1 MQDTLAFD
9 DRGSLS
15 RHGWIGLLAIFGLF
29 GGLAWWASVVEIDGA
44 IVASGS
50 VIVETYPKR
59 VQHQEGGTVAE
70 FFVRNED
77 HVEGGQILV
86 RLDSTAIAASLAV
99 LKSQWSEA
107 LVREARLIAEI
118 GGAPSFTLPQALA
131 TATPDPQ
138 IAALFALERQ
148 VSSARLTAKAG
159 QAAQLREQIA
169 QLETQISGLETQQ
182 RAVGEQLDILLQ
194 EIADLTALQGQGLIE
209 SSRVTTLVK
218 QRAQLEGAQGQL
230 VANLAGTK
238 AEIAERRLQI
248 SQLDADYLSAALD
261 QLQSARRTIADTGE
275 QIRATQDRLDRT
287 DIRAPQAGVIHE
299 SVIHTVGGVV
309 GAGEVLMQVVPQDD
323 ELRVSLRVSPMD
335 IDRVTLGQSTSL
347 RFSGLDTRDNPEL
360 NAIITTI
367 APDVTQDQPTGAAY
381 YLATVEIP
389 EAELL
394 RLPDPAL
401 VMPGVPAEAF
411 IKTDHRTVLSYLIQ
425 PFADQVRRAL
435 REH

>member
-1 MQDTLAFD
+1 M
-9 DRGSLS
+9 
-15 RHGWIGLLAIFGLF
+15 
-29 GGLAWWASVVEIDGA
+29 
-44 IVASGS
+44 
-50 VIVETYPKR
+50 
-59 VQHQEGGTVAE
+59 
-70 FFVRNED
+70 
-77 HVEGGQILV
+77 
-86 RLDSTAIAASLAV
+86 
-99 LKSQWSEA
+99 
-107 LVREARLIAEI
+107 
-118 GGAPSFTLPQALA
+118 
-131 TATPDPQ
+131 
-138 IAALFALERQ
+138 
-148 VSSARLTAKAG
+148 
-159 QAAQLREQIA
+159 
-169 QLETQISGLETQQ
+169 
-182 RAVGEQLDILLQ
+182 
-194 EIADLTALQGQGLIE
+194 
-209 SSRVTTLVK
+209 
-218 QRAQLEGAQGQL
+218 
-230 VANLAGTK
+230 
-238 AEIAERRLQI
+238 
-248 SQLDADYLSAALD
+248 DADYLSAALD

-389 EAELL
+389 DVELL

>member
-9 DRGSLS
+9 DRGSLG

-159 QAAQLREQIA
+159 QAAQIARADRPARDANFRPRNAAEGRRRATRYPAAGNRRSNRPTRAGPDREQSCHHLG
-169 QLETQISGLETQQ
+169 Q
-182 RAVGEQLDILLQ
+182 
-194 EIADLTALQGQGLIE
+194 TA
-209 SSRVTTLVK
+209 
-218 QRAQLEGAQGQL
+218 GA
-230 VANLAGTK
+230 
-238 AEIAERRLQI
+238 
-248 SQLDADYLSAALD
+248 
-261 QLQSARRTIADTGE
+261 ARRCP
-275 QIRATQDRLDRT
+275 R
-287 DIRAPQAGVIHE
+287 
-299 SVIHTVGGVV
+299 SVG
-309 GAGEVLMQVVPQDD
+309 
-323 ELRVSLRVSPMD
+323 S
-335 IDRVTLGQSTSL
+335 
-347 RFSGLDTRDNPEL
+347 
-360 NAIITTI
+360 
-367 APDVTQDQPTGAAY
+367 
-381 YLATVEIP
+381 
-389 EAELL
+389 
-394 RLPDPAL
+394 
-401 VMPGVPAEAF
+401 
-411 IKTDHRTVLSYLIQ
+411 
-425 PFADQVRRAL
+425 
-435 REH
+435 